1 MTEIH
6 HAAAEGFAAQ
16 AATYA
21 RGRPEYPEGIGDW
34 LRGTLGL
41 GPGKTVVDLGAG
53 TGKFTR
59 RLAATGAAVIA
70 VEPVDEM
77 RAQLS
82 AALPAVQAVAGTAE
96 AIPLPDASVDAVVC
110 AQAFHWF
117 ANEHAMAE
125 IRRVLRPGG
134 TLGLVWNVRDES
146 MPWVARLTTIM
157 TPFEGDAPRFYK
169 GDWKRVFPAGGFG
182 PLTLQ
187 SLPYVHEG
195 PPQQVIVDR
204 VMSVSFI
211 ASLPP
216 EQQAGVRAQ
225 LRAVIDADPAL
236 AGRAQVAFPYRTE
249 AYSCT
254 RV

>member
-21 RGRPEYPEGIGDW
+21 RGRPEYPEAIGDW

-41 GPGKTVVDLGAG
+41 GGGKTVVDLGAG
-53 TGKFTR
+53 TGKFSR

-82 AALPAVQAVAGTAE
+82 TALPAVKAVAGTAE
-96 AIPLPDASVDAVVC
+96 AMPLPDASVDAIVC

-117 ANEHAMAE
+117 ANDRAMAE

-134 TLGLVWNVRDES
+134 MLGLVWNVRDES
-146 MPWVARLTTIM
+146 VPWVASLTAIM
-157 TPFEGDAPRFYK
+157 TPYEGDAPRFYK
-169 GDWKRVFPAGGFG
+169 GDWKRMFPADGFG
-182 PLTLQ
+182 PLALE
-187 SLPYVHEG
+187 SLPYVHAG

-211 ASLPP
+211 AALPP
-216 EQQAGVRAQ
+216 QRQADVRAQ
-225 LRAVIDADPAL
+225 LEAVIDEDPAL
-236 AGRAQVAFPYRTE
+236 AVHAQVAFPYRTE
-249 AYSCT
+249 AYSCL
-254 RV
+254 RE